1 MSKRILIVDDEPN
14 IVISLKFLLERAGFN
29 VDVETNGKQAME
41 LVAADPPDVLVLDVM
56 LPDMDGFEILRRI
69 RSSVGLKDL
78 PVLMLTA
85 KGQREDRSN
94 AIEFGANK
102 FITKPFAND
111 EVVEAILTLAKING
125 SSQ

>member
-111 EVVEAILTLAKING
+111 EVVEAILTLAQING